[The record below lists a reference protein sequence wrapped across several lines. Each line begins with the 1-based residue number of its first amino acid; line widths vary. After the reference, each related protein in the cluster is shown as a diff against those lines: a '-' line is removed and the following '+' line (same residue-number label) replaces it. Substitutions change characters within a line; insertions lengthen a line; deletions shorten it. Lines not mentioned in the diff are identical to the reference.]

1 MVGHICPYDGSISS
15 FSLSTSDVVIGFE
28 ETTYMVGGDDGQ
40 VELTV
45 SVLEGV
51 PSGDVVVRLRT
62 RDNTATSP
70 ADYSPIDQLLT
81 FSPSRTSV
89 TVPINIAT
97 SVLNEQ
103 GESFF
108 ADLTLVSS
116 GDDNVILEPDEAEV
130 MIIQVGAAR
139 IGFERT
145 EYVVDEEDGSVTVV
159 VRVLDG
165 TLSGDVEVEFNTID
179 GSATTSGPDYART
192 TPILTFG
199 TSTTNQSVTIPINND
214 DVVETVEDFIANLTL
229 RTLGANVVLN
239 PSITTVNIND
249 NDVVTPEFDQSSY
262 TVPEDDG
269 PVEVCLDVPVGQIQ
283 RETVVQ
289 LVTMPGT
296 ATSGVDY
303 DAGPYSVTFTVGSTR
318 QCVEIGIPDDAT
330 PEDDETVVISIP
342 PSPDVS
348 PPDPTTIT
356 IIDDGRPHLPL

>member
-269 PVEVCLDVPVGQIQ
+269 PVEVCLVVPDGQIE
-283 RETVVQ
+283 REAVVQ

-296 ATSGVDY
+296 ATSG
-303 DAGPYSVTFTVGSTR
+303 AEQKNAAECCITFSFIRWSG
-318 QCVEIGIPDDAT
+318 
-330 PEDDETVVISIP
+330 
-342 PSPDVS
+342 
-348 PPDPTTIT
+348 
-356 IIDDGRPHLPL
+356 L